1 MGHLIIYCPFK
12 PIFPQWEFHV
22 YLVRRTDFIILKSVS
37 IPDWLSSS
45 LLLAEGNVNNLKLF
59 LVRKLPFKKILLYN
73 SNSQFSF
80 ANSQTREVHNQY
92 TNPPSS
98 LYNASVYMS
107 VLQGDSEW
115 KGQFHECW
123 KSGDCIWA
131 HADEAPWG
139 QYPHH
144 PPWHAVP
151 KADCADF
158 NRKRRCFVLIH
169 QGSELN
175 GPRPI

>member
-12 PIFPQWEFHV
+12 PIFPQWELHV

-37 IPDWLSSS
+37 TPGWLSSS

-59 LVRKLPFKKILLYN
+59 LVRKLPFKKYFCILPILN
-73 SNSQFSF
+73 FLLQIPKPEKFIISIQIHP
-80 ANSQTREVHNQY
+80 RVCIM
-92 TNPPSS
+92 P
-98 LYNASVYMS
+98 LCMS

-123 KSGDCIWA
+123 KSGDRIWA
-131 HADEAPWG
+131 YPDEAPWG

-175 GPRPI
+175 GSSPI